1 MKKILVAAFAI
12 AVAGIVQ
19 AANYNWSSSGT
30 IYTYDSTEAAGWPVV
45 AADTT
50 AYFVFAS
57 AYSQSDLVA
66 DFAAGTVDY
75 TALSAAGNG
84 KVNGSGQISTTAASG
99 DYTTP
104 QQTYFV
110 VFQDAQNMFISGSVT
125 AAYDALTAPN
135 VVFKADQ
142 VDNVWTGTSL
152 DAADGYAGAGWYSA
166 AAVPEPTSG
175 LLLLLGVAGLALRRK
190 QA

>member
-19 AANYNWSSSGT
+19 AANYSWASSGYL
-30 IYTYDSTEAAGWPVV
+30 YTYDSTEAAGWPLV
-45 AADTT
+45 ADGTT
-50 AYFVFAS
+50 AYLVFAD
-57 AYSQSDLVA
+57 AYSQTDLVA
-66 DFAAGTVDY
+66 DFTANSVDY

-84 KVNGSGQISTTAASG
+84 VIAGGQINPTAASA
-99 DYTTP
+99 DYTSA
-104 QQTYFV
+104 QEVYFV

-125 AAYDALTAPN
+125 AAYDALATSPIA
-135 VVFKADQ
+135 FKADQ
-142 VDNVWTGTSL
+142 VDNVRTGTSL